1 MKEWPNSDIIG
12 QSIQRCYKHGA
23 ILLMKVEDMPTGYK
37 TTYRCPMGHDMVK
50 EDVEQP
56 YYGLN
61 KR

>member
-1 MKEWPNSDIIG
+1 MKEWPNSDKIAAEIT
-12 QSIQRCYKHGA
+12 RCYRHRS
-23 ILLMKVEDMPTGYK
+23 ILLSKIIDTPTGYK
-37 TTYRCPMGHDMVK
+37 TVYRCPMGHDMIR